1 MPSLPPSLL
10 ILQRQRRRNRNAHSP
25 HQRLFQGAFGTGL
38 VVILA
43 LVVILLGAGFAY
55 ADLTADL
62 PSLDQLPVLLDPIK
76 GQLLQPTQIYDR
88 TGGHLLLSLENPGIT
103 RKYLYLDPDKPDHLS
118 PVLVQATLAIA
129 EPNFWQSPGYSF
141 AQLTNPEP
149 QTIAER
155 LVLDLLLWQE
165 PDSWQRALRMR
176 LLAAQVTAK
185 YGRAQVLEWYLNSA
199 DYGHL
204 AFGAESAA
212 ELYLGKSASDV
223 TLAEAA
229 VLVAAAD
236 APQINPLDA
245 PDQASVRQQAVLDR
259 MLASGAISSDD
270 YTKARLTTVTIHA
283 APPAATQIAPAF
295 TRLVLSQLTARY
307 GLNRVQ
313 HGGFRITT
321 SLDYDLQV
329 QLYCTAQI
337 QLARLENQP
346 DAVTL
351 PDGGTCQ
358 ASRLLPTLPPVTQPY
373 PSGLQ
378 TSGVVYDPQTGQVL
392 ALLGDTTL
400 AGQTDSFTGHAPGS
414 LLTPFVAMASFA
426 SGYSPAT
433 LMWDI
438 PSSLPDDLT
447 GEANPDG
454 TYHGP
459 VRLRTALANDYLVPV
474 AQLLEQLGTA
484 NTWRLVEPLGITGLE
499 RTDESA
505 SLLFNG
511 GAVTPLEIAQ
521 AYGVFADEGVRVNSL
536 LTGKAGPATVLSIL
550 DPDGNLVWDG
560 TQTQSQA
567 VLSAQLAYLVHNV
580 LSDESARWPSLGHP
594 NALEIGRPSGAKL
607 GQTDDGQQVWS
618 VGYTPQRLTVVWL
631 GMPAG
636 DASMKLDTKSAAGIE
651 HAMLQYATNDL
662 PAIDWAVPAGIKT
675 VQVCDP
681 SGLLPTVYCPNVVN
695 EVFIE
700 GNDPTSWDDLYQQV
714 EVDRETGRLATVFTP
729 PELVEERTY
738 LIVPPEARS
747 WAQAAGL
754 SLPPTQY
761 DNIQPP
767 ETLSDAHITSPA
779 IFAYVRGTVDLRGTA
794 AGDNF
799 TNYRIQVG
807 QGINP
812 TQWLD
817 VGSAVTTPVEE
828 NVLGKWDTT
837 GLNGLYAV
845 RLLVQ
850 RSKQQFDVATIQVT
864 VDNTSPQATIS
875 YPQPEQTLAPSK
887 DGTSTLQ
894 VNATDN
900 IGISRVE
907 WWLDNQRLGEV
918 DNAPYALAWQAV
930 PGQHVL
936 FARVYDLAGNMGESP
951 HVTFTVGK

>member
-1 MPSLPPSLL
+1 V
-10 ILQRQRRRNRNAHSP
+10 
-25 HQRLFQGAFGTGL
+25 GL
-38 VVILA
+38 VIVLA
-43 LVVILLGAGFAY
+43 LVIGSLGAGFAY
-55 ADLTADL
+55 ADLTTDL
-62 PSLDQLPVLLDPIK
+62 PSLDLLPVLLDPVK
-76 GQLLQPTQIYDR
+76 GQLLQPTQLYDR
-88 TGGHLLLSLENPGIT
+88 TGEHLLLSLDNPGIT
-103 RKYLYLDPDKPDHLS
+103 RKYLYLDPAKANHLS

-129 EPNFWQSPGYSF
+129 EPDFWHSSGYSL
-141 AQLTNPEP
+141 AHLTNPEP

-165 PDSWQRALRMR
+165 PANWQRALRMR

-185 YGRAQVLEWYLNSA
+185 YGRAQVLEWYLNST

-212 ELYLGKSASDV
+212 QLYLGKSAADV
-223 TLAEAA
+223 TLTESA

-236 APQINPLDA
+236 APQLNPLDA
-245 PDQASVRQQAVLDR
+245 PDQASQRQQAVLDR
-259 MLASGAISSDD
+259 MLTSGAISTND
-270 YTKARLTTVTIHA
+270 YTKARLTPATIHA
-283 APPAATQIAPAF
+283 APKAADQIAPAF

-307 GLNRVQ
+307 GQNRVQ
-313 HGGFRITT
+313 HGGFRIITT
-321 SLDYDLQV
+321 LDYDLQA
-329 QLYCTAQI
+329 QLYCTVQT

-346 DAVTL
+346 DTITL
-351 PDGGTCQ
+351 PEGTACQ
-358 ASRLLPTLPPVTQPY
+358 ASRLLPTLPPITQPY

-378 TSGVVYDPQTGQVL
+378 TSGVVYDPQSGQVL

-414 LLTPFVAMASFA
+414 LLTPFVAMAGFV
-426 SGYSPAT
+426 SGYSPAN
-433 LMWDI
+433 LMWDV
-438 PSSLPDDLT
+438 PSSLPEDLI
-447 GEANPDG
+447 GKANPDG
-454 TYHGP
+454 SYHGP
-459 VRLRTALANDYLVPV
+459 VRLRVALANDYLVPV
-474 AQLLEQLGTA
+474 AQLLEQLGTT

-521 AYGVFADEGVRVNSL
+521 AYGVFADEGVRVTSQ

-550 DPDGNLVWDG
+550 DSNDSLVWDG

-636 DASMKLDTKSAAGIE
+636 DTSMKLDTRPVAGVE
-651 HAMLQYATNDL
+651 HAMLQYATNNL

-695 EVFIE
+695 EVFID

-729 PELVEERTY
+729 PGLVEERTY
-738 LIVPPEARS
+738 LIVPQEARS

-767 ETLSDAHITSPA
+767 ETLPDAHITSPS
-779 IFAYVRGTVDLRGTA
+779 IFAYVRGSVDLRGTA

-817 VGSAVTTPVEE
+817 VGSAASAPVEE

-864 VDNTSPQATIS
+864 VDNTAPQASIP
-875 YPQPEQTLAPSK
+875 YPQPNQTLTPSK
-887 DGTSTLQ
+887 DGTLTLQ

-918 DNAPYALAWQAV
+918 DGAPYALAWQAV
-930 PGQHVL
+930 AGQHVL
-936 FARVYDLAGNMGESP
+936 FARVYDLAGNMGESQ